1 MEHARAVPG
10 TAANRNLLAALW
22 RAADHWPERMA
33 AHWRDP
39 SGAAQRS
46 LTWRE
51 LEDRVVAVAAGLMAG
66 GVLPGDRIGV
76 MVRPCVDWTVLDL
89 AVLAAGAATV
99 PMPPGQGVAACHR
112 ALRGTAP
119 RMVFVEGPDDAMTV
133 ARATGGAADP
143 PQEMFVLREGGL
155 RVLTSWAEPVDRRA
169 VRPYAERVATSAV
182 ALFDRG
188 ATPATHGPARPMTHA
203 EVGRAALRLG
213 VLLGV
218 SGRGRTPGPAV
229 TVGPLHRLLPHLMQF
244 AALEAGRSLA
254 FSGRARRDP
263 AALG

>member
-1 MEHARAVPG
+1 MEPV
-10 TAANRNLLAALW
+10 RNLLAALW
-22 RAADHWPERMA
+22 RAADRWPERTA
-33 AHWRDP
+33 AHWHDP
-39 SGAAQRS
+39 AGPGAATART
-46 LTWRE
+46 LTWRQ
-51 LEDRVVAVAAGLMAG
+51 LEDRVVAVAAGLMAR
-66 GVLPGDRIGV
+66 GVLPGDRVGV
-76 MVRPCVDWTVLDL
+76 MVRPSVDWTVLDL

-119 RMVFVEGPDDAMTV
+119 RMVFVDGPADAMAV

-155 RVLTSWAEPVDRRA
+155 RVLVSWAEPRDRAA

-188 ATPATHGPARPMTHA
+188 AAPAPHRPARPMTHA
-203 EVGRAALRLG
+203 EVGRAAVRLG
-213 VLLGV
+213 TLHGV
-218 SGRGRTPGPAV
+218 SRAGAGRPPGPAV

-254 FSGRARRDP
+254 FAPRPARP
-263 AALG
+263 YAATG

>member
-1 MEHARAVPG
+1 MEHAR
-10 TAANRNLLAALW
+10 NLLASLW
-22 RAADHWPERMA
+22 RAADHWPERLA
-33 AHWRDP
+33 AYRRGPAGPEDR
-39 SGAAQRS
+39 A
-46 LTWRE
+46 LTWRQ

-76 MVRPCVDWTVLDL
+76 MVRPCVEWTVLDL

-99 PMPPGQGVAACHR
+99 PMPPGQGIAACHR

-119 RMVFVEGPDDAMTV
+119 RMVFVEGPADAMTV

-155 RVLTSWAEPVDRRA
+155 QVLTSWAEPTDRDA

-188 ATPATHGPARPMTHA
+188 AAPATHGPARPLTHA

-213 VLLGV
+213 TLHGV
-218 SGRGRTPGPAV
+218 SGPRGTDPGRLPGPAV

-254 FSGRARRDP
+254 FPGRPARP
-263 AALG
+263 YAAAG

>member
-1 MEHARAVPG
+1 MEHA
-10 TAANRNLLAALW
+10 RNLLAALW

-39 SGAAQRS
+39 AGHTERS

-76 MVRPCVDWTVLDL
+76 MVRPCVEWTVLDL

-119 RMVFVEGPDDAMTV
+119 RMVFVESGGDAMTV

-155 RVLTSWAEPVDRRA
+155 EVLTSWAVPRDRAA
-169 VRPYAERVATSAV
+169 VRPYAERVTTSTV

-188 ATPATHGPARPMTHA
+188 AAAETHGPARPMTHG

-213 VLLGV
+213 ALLGV
-218 SGRGRTPGPAV
+218 SGPGRIPGPAV

-254 FSGRARRDP
+254 FSRRAARP
-263 AALG
+263 YAAAG